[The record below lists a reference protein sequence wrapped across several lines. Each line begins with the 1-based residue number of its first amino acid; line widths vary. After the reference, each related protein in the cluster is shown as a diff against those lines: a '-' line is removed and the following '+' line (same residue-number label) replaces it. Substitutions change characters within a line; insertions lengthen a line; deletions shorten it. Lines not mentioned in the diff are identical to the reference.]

1 MQQPVPVPP
10 AKSIVVNGVQVLPA
24 DKPLKKSSSSDI
36 QVKLFKASNNVAREQ
51 KSRITKIINKF
62 DVEVKPNT
70 SVSAEIDMKHT
81 YEDLPHVS
89 YTLVCADDEFGLES
103 RLKSVDHSTFCVLIN
118 NKIDKTRNIS
128 IFFRV
133 TEN

>member
-1 MQQPVPVPP
+1 MQQPVPP
-10 AKSIVVNGVQVLPA
+10 AKSIVVNGVQVLPT
-24 DKPLKKSSSSDI
+24 DKPPKKSSSSDI

-62 DVEVKPNT
+62 EVEIKQNS
-70 SVSAEIDMKHT
+70 SVSAEIDMKHE
-81 YEDLPHVS
+81 YQDIPHVS
-89 YTLVCADDEFGLES
+89 YTLVCADEEFGLES
-103 RLKSVDHSTFCVLIN
+103 RLKSIGNSTFCVLIN
-118 NKIDKTRNIS
+118 NKIDKTRNVS